1 MAPPV
6 RRRTPRYW
14 WERLSDAK
22 LLDLKLSDLELKIA
36 GSELEVYI
44 RQLYQELRARG
55 LKFMPPCWLSYDWFA
70 PSHVAGIA
78 IPFYLA
84 HPRLKR
90 IEDEMMLE
98 VEGGT
103 KKWCMRLLRHESGHV
118 YETAYRLGRRP
129 TWKRVFGNASKP
141 YPRNY
146 RIRPISKNYVL
157 HLDWWYAQS
166 HPSEDFAE
174 TFAVWLAP
182 GSRWRAVYRDWPAL
196 KKLEYVDQL
205 MKELAGKR
213 PPQPSREREAH
224 VSTLRWT
231 LRDHYNH
238 KRRQRSEQYPD
249 FYDPDLHHLFPDP
262 PHPSRAPAAAA
273 YLRKLA
279 PELRRLVSSW
289 AGVHTYT
296 VDLVL
301 RDMITRCRELDLRV
315 GRSANEIKL
324 EAAIMLTMQTM
335 NFVYHSDYKVPL

>member
-1 MAPPV
+1 MAPSV
-6 RRRTPRYW
+6 HKRAPRYR

-22 LLDLKLSDLELKIA
+22 LLDLKLCDLELKIA
-36 GSELEVYI
+36 GSELEAYI
-44 RQLYQELRARG
+44 QQLFDELRARG
-55 LKFMPPCWLSYDWFA
+55 LKLMPPCWLSYDWFA
-70 PSHVAGIA
+70 PSHIAGIA

-90 IEDEMMLE
+90 LEDQMMLE

-103 KKWCMRLLRHESGHV
+103 KEWCMSLLRHEAGHV

-129 TWKRVFGNASKP
+129 TWRRVFGSSSKP

-182 GSRWRAVYRDWPAL
+182 GSRWRAVYRNWPAL
-196 KKLEYVDQL
+196 KKLEYVDRL
-205 MKELAGKR
+205 MTELAGKR
-213 PPQPSREREAH
+213 PPQPTRERDAH
-224 VSTLRWT
+224 VSALRWT
-231 LRDHYNH
+231 LREHYNH
-238 KRRQRSEQYPD
+238 KRRERSEHYPD
-249 FYDPDLHHLFPDP
+249 FYDPDLHELFPDP
-262 PHPSRAPAAAA
+262 PDPSRAPAAAA
-273 YLRKLA
+273 YLRQLA
-279 PELRRLVSSW
+279 PELRRIVSSW
-289 AGVHTYT
+289 AGVHAYT

-315 GRSANEIKL
+315 GRSASEIKL

>member
-1 MAPPV
+1 MASS
-6 RRRTPRYW
+6 RRNRERRYW
-14 WERLSDAK
+14 WERLPDAK
-22 LLDLKLSDLELKIA
+22 LLDVKLCDLDLKIA
-36 GSELEVYI
+36 GSELEGHI
-44 RQLYQELRARG
+44 RELYSELRAHR
-55 LKFMPPCWLSYDWFA
+55 LRFMPPCWLSYDWFA
-70 PSHVAGIA
+70 PSHIAGIA

-90 IEDEMMLE
+90 LEDRMMLE

-103 KKWCMRLLRHESGHV
+103 KKWCMKLLRHEAGHV
-118 YETAYRLGRRP
+118 YETAYRLGRRAL
-129 TWKRVFGNASKP
+129 WGRMFGDASKP

-146 RIRPISKNYVL
+146 RIRPISKNHVL

-166 HPSEDFAE
+166 HPCEDFAE
-174 TFAVWLAP
+174 TFAIWLTP
-182 GSRWRAVYRDWPAL
+182 GSRWQAIYRDWPAL
-196 KKLEYVDQL
+196 RKLEYVDEL
-205 MKELAGKR
+205 MRDLAKKK
-213 PPQPSREREAH
+213 PPRVSRDREAH

-238 KRRQRSEQYPD
+238 KRHERSQQYPE
-249 FYDPDLHHLFPDP
+249 FYDPALRRLFPDP
-262 PHPSRAPAAAA
+262 PNPTRAPAAAA

-279 PELRRLVSSW
+279 PELRRTVSSW

-324 EAAIMLTMQTM
+324 EAAIMLTMHTM
-335 NFVYHSDYKVPL
+335 DFVYHGDYKVPL